1 MPRWYFLLGLSFAAA
16 ACRTAIGIDDL
27 SFSDEGPNA
36 SSSGPGGSQGGQ
48 GGTQTSSSSG
58 DIGQGGSAGSSSG
71 SSGGGE
77 GGGTIDLLMIPCGAK
92 PCMVD
97 STHACCWNIL
107 SQTGECVSGGA
118 GQDGCNAQQGLSRIE
133 CHTSEDCPTSQVCC
147 AKETTIGQTSFYSS
161 SSCESTC
168 LYPNIVLCDQLGE
181 MEPGCP
187 PAFFN
192 GMFIP
197 TQCQP
202 VSILPQGYLACGPL
216 GG

>member
-1 MPRWYFLLGLSFAAA
+1 MPRWFFLLGLSIAAA

-27 SFSDEGPNA
+27 SFSEEGPNA
-36 SSSGPGGSQGGQ
+36 SSSGLGGSQGGQ
-48 GGTQTSSSSG
+48 GGAQTSSSSG

-71 SSGGGE
+71 
-77 GGGTIDLLMIPCGAK
+77 GGGTIELLMIPCGAK
-92 PCMVD
+92 PCLID

-107 SQTGECVSGGA
+107 SQNGECVSGGA

-133 CHTSEDCPTSQVCC
+133 CHTSEDCPASQVCC
-147 AKETTIGQTSFYSS
+147 AIETTIAQTSFYSS